1 MQSACLANKRKPKR
15 INSISMKNFL
25 IVLFSILV
33 STSMLVS
40 QSVPR
45 DKVLVEIGT
54 GTWCQYCPGSAMGAD
69 DLIANG
75 HDVAIIENHNGDSYT
90 TAASNARNAYYSISG
105 YPTAL
110 FDGGSAYVGG
120 SYTTSLYPQYL
131 SRYNQKIAIPSY
143 FSIDIEGTTSGYAEF
158 NITVTID
165 MVDSYTSSDIRLHCV
180 ITESEIQE
188 SWQGQDHLNFVN
200 RLMVPTHNGIQ
211 LDFSGGNVV
220 EQEYNFEL
228 DPSWVPEHCEL
239 VIFLQD
245 NTNKTVL
252 NASKRELMEFEN
264 VNDYDAFIS
273 QLSNLPEESC
283 LGMFEPKLKLKNNG
297 NLDLTELTI
306 NYQVNDGDIN
316 TYNWTGSLAFLG
328 YEIVTLPAI
337 NFTSGDDNQIKIY
350 TENPNGTPDQYPKND
365 TIDHTI
371 PGAGYTASSVSLYL
385 KADDYPEEI
394 TWEMLDDEENFI
406 HSGGPYTQPGELV
419 LETFE
424 LESDKCYRFTVVD
437 AGNNGLESPG
447 MFRLYY
453 GDNEVI
459 LQGLG
464 DFGSVLSTDFHSDNT
479 VGIND
484 SDLNNE
490 LSVYPNPFSHQTNIR
505 FTSNKVGGLK
515 VKIYNLLGELVYEND
530 HGLVSTGE
538 NEITLD
544 GNTLENGIYLLQLEA
559 GDQVISKKVTK
570 TW

>member
-1 MQSACLANKRKPKR
+1 
-15 INSISMKNFL
+15 MKKNL
-25 IVLFSILV
+25 IVFFTILMSATLFG
-33 STSMLVS
+33 
-40 QSVPR
+40 QSVQR

-90 TAASNARNAYYSISG
+90 TTASNARNAYYSISG

-120 SYTTSLYPQYL
+120 SYSQSLYPQYL
-131 SRYNQKIAIPSY
+131 SRYNQKIVVPSY

-180 ITESEIQE
+180 VTESEIQE

-211 LDFSGGNVV
+211 LDFSGGSVI

-228 DPSWVPEHCEL
+228 DPSWVSEHCEL

-252 NASKRELMEFEN
+252 NASKRDLMEFEN

-273 QLSNLPEESC
+273 QLTNLPEESC
-283 LGMFEPKLKLKNNG
+283 LGMFEPKFKLKNNG

-306 NYQVNDGDIN
+306 NYKVNDGDIN
-316 TYNWTGSLAFLG
+316 TFDWTGNLAFLD
-328 YEIVTLPAI
+328 YETVTLPAI
-337 NFTSGDDNQIKIY
+337 NFTSGEENQILIY

-365 TIDHTI
+365 TIVHSVS
-371 PGAGYTASSVSLYL
+371 GAGYTASEVNLYL
-385 KADDYPEEI
+385 KTDDYPEEI
-394 TWEMLDDEENFI
+394 TWEMLDDEENII
-406 HSGGPYTQPGELV
+406 HSGGPYTQAGQLI
-419 LETFE
+419 LETFN
-424 LESDKCYRFTVVD
+424 LESDKCYRFTLND
-437 AGNNGLESPG
+437 SGENGLESPG
-447 MFRLYY
+447 MFRLYH
-453 GDNEVI
+453 GNNEVI

-479 VGIND
+479 VDIHTE
-484 SDLNNE
+484 E
-490 LSVYPNPFSHQTNIR
+490 LASEISVYPNPFTDQTSIKLSTTQSGHLQVR
-505 FTSNKVGGLK
+505 MYSV
-515 VKIYNLLGELVYEND
+515 IGELVYEND
-530 HGLVSTGE
+530 HGTLPSGE
-538 NEITLD
+538 HSISLNSNNINA
-544 GNTLENGIYLLQLEA
+544 GVYLLNIVIE
-559 GDQVISKKVTK
+559 DKVYTERVVISE
-570 TW
+570 